1 MKLRQLVIYLIPFP
15 LAVAS
20 LVCGA
25 ADRVIAPM
33 SDQDRLVMDTEGVA
47 SAHPDYRWRR
57 DALLALEEGRH
68 DLAQKYLFR
77 AARYADKPSQAL
89 IAERYWRGD
98 GVPQDRALA
107 YAWMD
112 LAAERGY
119 THFLVHR
126 ERYWSQMTAAER
138 QSALNRGIAIYD
150 EFGDDVAMPRKEKRL
165 IALARKSTGS
175 RLGSRLALEVYH
187 APARNPSGGA
197 GIGKLDTNQFYL
209 GAAIPRYNE
218 DRFWRVEDY
227 WQWQDEQYVGLPE
240 GSVEVG
246 DIESE
251 K

>member
-1 MKLRQLVIYLIPFP
+1 MNFRQLLATLTPFP

-20 LVCGA
+20 LICTA
-25 ADRVIAPM
+25 ADRVTTPM
-33 SDQDRLVMDTEGVA
+33 SDQDRRVMDTEGVA

-57 DALLALEEGRH
+57 DALLAIDEGRQE
-68 DLAQKYLFR
+68 LAQKYLLR
-77 AARYADKPSQAL
+77 AASYADKPSQAL
-89 IAERYWRGD
+89 IAERFWHGR

-119 THFLVHR
+119 THFLIHR
-126 ERYWSQMTAAER
+126 ERYWSRMTESER
-138 QSALNRGIAIYD
+138 QSALKRGIAIYD

-165 IALARKSTGS
+165 TTLARKSTGS
-175 RLGSRLALEVYH
+175 RLGSRMAVEVYH

-209 GAAIPRYNE
+209 GAAIPHYNRDRY
-218 DRFWRVEDY
+218 WRVEDY
-227 WQWQDEQYVGLPE
+227 WQWQDQQYVGLPE
-240 GSVEVG
+240 GSVQVG